1 MPKLYQLTFYVPPTH
16 LETVKDAIFNAG
28 AGHYNGYDRCAWQ
41 SLGRGQF
48 RALPGSKPYRGDIY
62 RLEFVEEVKVE
73 TLIEEHNVRKV
84 LNAMLEAHP
93 YEQPAYAVTCL
104 LSIEDFH

>member
-1 MPKLYQLTFYVPPTH
+1 MHKLYQFTFYVPPSH
-16 LETVKDAIFNAG
+16 LELVKQAVFQAG
-28 AGHYNGYDRCAWQ
+28 GGRYQGYDCCAWQ
-41 SLGRGQF
+41 TSGQGQF
-48 RALPGSKPYRGDIY
+48 RALPGSKPYLGNLN
-62 RLEFVEEVKVE
+62 RLHCIEEVKVE

-104 LSIEDFH
+104 LSIEDFN